1 VRSVDI
7 RTNFIDDYN
16 YKNKEIEYQ
25 FFNGKTLLWLITGE
39 DNKYNLYKINT
50 KTKKSE
56 KLKTSKNM
64 KILLDMIPKK

>member
-1 VRSVDI
+1 MRM
-7 RTNFIDDYN
+7 NFIDDYN

>member
-1 VRSVDI
+1 M

-25 FFNGKTLLWLITGE
+25 FFNGKTLLWLIIGE

>member
-1 VRSVDI
+1 M